1 MTEFQVLE
9 NRIVY
14 TDGQQELACI
24 TYPEVAPGV
33 VDISHTFVD
42 DSLRGQG
49 IAGQLMERCVAQLRA
64 NGLKTRTSCTYA
76 ANWFAKHPD
85 QADLLA
91 QE

>member
-1 MTEFQVLE
+1 MMEFQVLE

-33 VDISHTFVD
+33 VDINHTFVD
-42 DSLRGQG
+42 GSLRGQG
-49 IAGQLMERCVAQLRA
+49 VAGQLMERCVAQLRA
-64 NGLKTRTSCTYA
+64 AGLKTRTSCTYA

>member
-1 MTEFQVLE
+1 MMEFQVLE

-49 IAGQLMERCVAQLRA
+49 IAGQMMERCVAQLRA
-64 NGLKTRTSCTYA
+64 AGLKTRTSCTYA

>member
-1 MTEFQVLE
+1 M
-9 NRIVY
+9 
-14 TDGQQELACI
+14 
-24 TYPEVAPGV
+24 
-33 VDISHTFVD
+33 VDINHTFVD

-64 NGLKTRTSCTYA
+64 AGLKTRTSCTYA